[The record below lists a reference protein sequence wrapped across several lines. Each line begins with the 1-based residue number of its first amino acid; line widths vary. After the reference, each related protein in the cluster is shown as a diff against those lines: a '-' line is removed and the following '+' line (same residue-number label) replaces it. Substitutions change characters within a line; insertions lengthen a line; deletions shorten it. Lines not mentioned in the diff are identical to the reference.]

1 MSAGL
6 TPDLGDPSVLAR
18 LFAPATFCA
27 TRSSGGL
34 ATELFVVQLDVYIS
48 ETLANKCVRPE
59 VGAESGV

>member
-1 MSAGL
+1 MLAQFH
-6 TPDLGDPSVLAR
+6 AR